1 MAFLIFFTFSGEI
14 SFVLPLMYL
23 DTVDFE
29 TPAYAATSLMVTF
42 VCFFSFI
49 QKLPRSIFSFVSK
62 PISNKLK
69 KSIPQVKLYQKIF
82 FMNMKKKS
90 FYTNKESDFKLTVDA
105 ALFFL

>member
-1 MAFLIFFTFSGEI
+1 MELLNGFFNLFYLLGEI

-49 QKLPRSIFSFVSK
+49 QKTP
-62 PISNKLK
+62 
-69 KSIPQVKLYQKIF
+69 KIDLLICF
-82 FMNMKKKS
+82 E
-90 FYTNKESDFKLTVDA
+90 TDFK
-105 ALFFL
+105 